1 VTRQIALLRGINLG
15 PHNRIAMPALRET
28 LTGLGYDDVR
38 TLVASGNVV
47 LTSRVSPAR
56 LERDLQRQIA
66 DAFGVD
72 VPVVVRTRDE
82 LAAVVDAN
90 PLADAMTE
98 PKRLQVTFLG
108 AKPPPELVA
117 KVEAAAVAPELV
129 AFHGR
134 EVYAWHPD
142 GIQRSA
148 LAALLAGKKLGVPAT
163 ARNWNTV
170 TKLLELADA

>member
-1 VTRQIALLRGINLG
+1 
-15 PHNRIAMPALRET
+15 MPALREA
-28 LTGLGYDDVR
+28 LTELGYGDVR

-47 LTSRVSPAR
+47 LTSRLSPAR

-82 LAAVVDAN
+82 LAAVIDAN

-108 AKPPPELVA
+108 AEAPPELVA
-117 KVEAAAVAPELV
+117 AVEAAAEPPELV
-129 AFHGR
+129 AIRGR

-142 GIQRSA
+142 GIQHSK
-148 LAALLAGKKLGVPAT
+148 LAARLAGRSLGVTAT